1 MRSLALSLER
11 KKKLFLSIDI
21 TNEKI
26 FAAIIQITFISLT
39 EVISLEKKEVKKLLN
54 ILQLGSVITV
64 IIFLAEKILLKL
76 T

>member
-1 MRSLALSLER
+1 MSLQLM
-11 KKKLFLSIDI
+11 K
-21 TNEKI
+21 KI
-26 FAAIIQITFISLT
+26 FAAIIQVIFISLT
-39 EVISLEKKEVKKLLN
+39 EVITLEKKEVKKLLS